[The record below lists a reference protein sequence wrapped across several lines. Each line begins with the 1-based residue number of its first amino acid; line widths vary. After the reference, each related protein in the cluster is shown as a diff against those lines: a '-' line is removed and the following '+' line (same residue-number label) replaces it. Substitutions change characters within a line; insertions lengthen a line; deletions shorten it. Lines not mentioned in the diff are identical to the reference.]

1 MVCQEVVEVRGSGID
16 GITAACCVYIY
27 ISVVIIRYIK
37 YIFLLFI
44 VFFYT
49 AYDYIFI

>member
-16 GITAACCVYIY
+16 GITAACCVYMY

-37 YIFLLFI
+37 YIFMFYL
-44 VFFYT
+44 FYT
-49 AYDYIFI
+49 VYDYIFI